1 MKKVITI
8 LCATAFLFLSME
20 SKLLAQSTSKEI
32 TDAFFAVYAK
42 YPAKAVDYAF
52 GTNKWMLKKPE
63 VVTNVKTQL
72 KTLTDLIGEYYGF
85 EPIEENV
92 ISSSLKEVKFLVR
105 YEREPLQ
112 FTFLLYKP
120 KDKWMVENFSFNEN
134 LDKEIGE
141 GTKIKTQK

>member
-8 LCATAFLFLSME
+8 LCLTGFLFLSSE
-20 SKLLAQSTSKEI
+20 SKLLAQSTYKEI

-42 YPAKAVDYAF
+42 YPSKAVEYAF

-72 KTLTDLIGEYYGF
+72 KTLTELLGDYYGF
-85 EPIEENV
+85 EPLEENT
-92 ISSSLKEVKFLVR
+92 ISASLKEVKFLVR

-134 LDKEIGE
+134 MDKEIEG
-141 GTKIKTQK
+141 GTKTRTAK

>member
-1 MKKVITI
+1 MRKVITI
-8 LCATAFLFLSME
+8 LCTSVFLILASE
-20 SKLLAQSTSKEI
+20 SKLLAQSSTKEI

-42 YPAKAVDYAF
+42 FPPKAIEYAF
-52 GTNKWMLKKPE
+52 ATNKWMLKKPE

-72 KTLTDLIGEYYGF
+72 KTLTDMLGEYSGF
-85 EPIEENV
+85 EPMEENTV
-92 ISSSLKEVKFLVR
+92 SPSLKEVKFLVK

-134 LDKEIGE
+134 LDKEIEG
-141 GTKIKTQK
+141 GTKTRQPK

>member
-8 LCATAFLFLSME
+8 LCATGFLFLSME
-20 SKLLAQSTSKEI
+20 SKLLAQSTAKEI

-42 YPAKAVDYAF
+42 FPGKAVEYAF
-52 GTNKWMLKKPE
+52 ATNKWMLKKPE

-72 KTLTDLIGEYYGF
+72 KTLTDMLGDYYGY
-85 EPIEENV
+85 EPMLTNTISASLIE
-92 ISSSLKEVKFLVR
+92 IKFLVR

-141 GTKIKTQK
+141 GTVTKPVK